1 MNAKPTKPTA
11 HAEVGSASAETDPLL
26 AKMKAVES
34 RAIERSRQR
43 RGQAVQESLP
53 PSPEAIPTPPPQAK
67 VVMLPIWPDA
77 VRAVPNG
84 MLRSAL
90 FGAIRRGSRRYM
102 ERARIAALEGIEI
115 FYTGQRLDQGDLDV
129 WETILH
135 LARLQELGN
144 ECRVTAY
151 QLLKA
156 LGKTDSGKNR
166 DILDIRLSRMK
177 ATGVDVQVGRY
188 GYEGSLI
195 DEVYRDKETME
206 YVFRLNVK
214 LRALFEPDQFT
225 QIDWA
230 IRHTL
235 DGKPLAQ
242 WLHGFYASHAKP
254 YPVSVAKLRELSGS
268 EAGDLWKFRQTARAA
283 LDDLADACKIN
294 SQPFRYEI
302 RDDIVHIEKEPSS
315 TQSRHLAKRTRKSR
329 QRKPQSR

>member
-1 MNAKPTKPTA
+1 MNAKPTQPATR
-11 HAEVGSASAETDPLL
+11 AEASSASAGTDPLV
-26 AKMKAVES
+26 AKIKAVES

-43 RGQAVQESLP
+43 RGQATQESLP
-53 PSPEAIPTPPPQAK
+53 LSPEALPLQPPPAK

-90 FGAIRRGSRRYM
+90 FGAIRRGARRYLRR
-102 ERARIAALEGIEI
+102 ERIAALDGIEI
-115 FYTGQRLDQGDLDV
+115 FYTGERLDQGDLDV

-135 LARLQELGN
+135 LARLQGLGN

-206 YVFRLNVK
+206 YVFRLNAK

-302 RDDIVHIEKEPSS
+302 RNDIVHIEKEPSLA
-315 TQSRHLAKRTRKSR
+315 QSRHLAKTGKLC
-329 QRKPQSR
+329 QRKPRSR

>member
-1 MNAKPTKPTA
+1 MNAKPTQPAT
-11 HAEVGSASAETDPLL
+11 HAEASSAGTGTDPLV
-26 AKMKAVES
+26 AKIKAVES
-34 RAIERSRQR
+34 HAIERSRQR
-43 RGQAVQESLP
+43 QRQVTQESLP
-53 PSPEAIPTPPPQAK
+53 LSPEALPSQPPPAK

-102 ERARIAALEGIEI
+102 ERERIAALEGIEI

-135 LARLQELGN
+135 LARLQGLGN

-206 YVFRLNVK
+206 YVFRLNAK

-302 RDDIVHIEKEPSS
+302 RNDIVHIEKEPSLA
-315 TQSRHLAKRTRKSR
+315 QSRHLAKTGKLC
-329 QRKPQSR
+329 QRKPRSR

>member
-1 MNAKPTKPTA
+1 M
-11 HAEVGSASAETDPLL
+11 
-26 AKMKAVES
+26 
-34 RAIERSRQR
+34 Q
-43 RGQAVQESLP
+43 
-53 PSPEAIPTPPPQAK
+53 PPPAK

-102 ERARIAALEGIEI
+102 ERERIAALEGIEI

-135 LARLQELGN
+135 LARLQGLGN

-156 LGKTDSGKNR
+156 IGKADTGGNR
-166 DILDIRLSRMK
+166 EVLHIRLMRLK
-177 ATGVDVQVGRY
+177 ATSVEFEQSRY
-188 GYEGSLI
+188 GYAGSLI
-195 DEVYRDKETME
+195 DEVYRDKETRE
-206 YVFRLNVK
+206 YIFRVNPK

-225 QIDWA
+225 QIDWVV
-230 IRHTL
+230 RREL

-254 YPVSVAKLRELSGS
+254 YPVSVAKLRELCGS
-268 EAGDLWKFRQTARAA
+268 EAESLRHFREDLREA
-283 LDDLADACKIN
+283 LDAVVKAGMVKG
-294 SQPFRYEI
+294 QPFGYEI
-302 RDDIVHIEKEPSS
+302 RDGDVVHADKTPSRA
-315 TQSRHLAKRTRKSR
+315 QRRHLAKKIQKPR
-329 QRKPQSR
+329 QCQP

>member
-1 MNAKPTKPTA
+1 
-11 HAEVGSASAETDPLL
+11 
-26 AKMKAVES
+26 
-34 RAIERSRQR
+34 
-43 RGQAVQESLP
+43 
-53 PSPEAIPTPPPQAK
+53 
-67 VVMLPIWPDA
+67 MLPIWPDA

-135 LARLQELGN
+135 LARLQGLGN

-151 QLLKA
+151 QLLKI

-206 YVFRLNVK
+206 YVFRLNAK

-225 QIDWA
+225 QIDWVV
-230 IRHTL
+230 RREL

-254 YPVSVAKLRELSGS
+254 YPVSVAKLHELCGS
-268 EAGDLWKFRQTARAA
+268 DFDALNDFRPKLRKA
-283 LDDLADACKIN
+283 LDAVADACKIN
-294 SQPFRYEI
+294 NQSFSYEVQN
-302 RDDIVHIEKEPSS
+302 DIVHVKKEPSS
-315 TQSRHLAKRTRKSR
+315 AQLRHLTKKAEKPRL
-329 QRKPQSR
+329 RKP